1 MQIRRTLQRV
11 DGALQAVTP
20 KTNRSRR
27 TVPLI
32 GVCVEALRSHTRRQA
47 MEQLLAGEKWVDT
60 GYLFTTEIGT
70 AIEPDN
76 LRRIRYPL
84 RDAAGLGEMR
94 LHDLRHFCVTLLLRL
109 GVPRHIVQA
118 IVGHATFTS
127 R

>member
-1 MQIRRTLQRV
+1 M
-11 DGALQAVTP
+11 TP